1 MDVAM
6 AREVETGVIEREILI
21 SASPETIWELLV
33 DPKQMTRWMGLE
45 ASVDLRTGG
54 IYRVRVLS
62 GHVAS
67 GRYVE
72 IDPPRRLVYTFGWEH
87 ENAAV
92 LPGST
97 TVSFELTPR
106 PEGTLLRF
114 THSNLPTTESVA
126 SHTHGWEHYLE
137 RLRAAGSGEPLGED
151 PWIANPPHA

>member
-1 MDVAM
+1 LGAGVVAGSVK
-6 AREVETGVIEREILI
+6 EVIVGSRQVTIRVDAAERLK
-21 SASPETIWELLV
+21 ATLELTRKGERV
-33 DPKQMTRWMGLE
+33 AKAKQNIAVGGGKVRAEVPKALN
-45 ASVDLRTGG
+45 GG
-54 IYRVRVLS
+54 
-62 GHVAS
+62 
-67 GRYVE
+67 
-72 IDPPRRLVYTFGWEH
+72 P
-87 ENAAV
+87 
-92 LPGST
+92 T

>member
-67 GRYVE
+67 GRYVG
-72 IDPPRRLVYTFGWEH
+72 I
-87 ENAAV
+87 
-92 LPGST
+92 LPM
-97 TVSFELTPR
+97 
-106 PEGTLLRF
+106 
-114 THSNLPTTESVA
+114 SVA
-126 SHTHGWEHYLE
+126 QFNVGPG
-137 RLRAAGSGEPLGED
+137 RLKISPVKLAPVHSAIGIITVRNRTLGPPAELFMKCARDFARLPKGMAAGKAGRPAYRIGAQEPR
-151 PWIANPPHA
+151 H